1 MSNTDNQQTT
11 PTTEE
16 QNNTNS
22 TIKNME
28 DNKWKKWGV
37 ILAFIGSLITAGVLI
52 YNANQQH
59 QDKQEEIQLKKDDA
73 CRVTVEKKYE
83 TVDKVKEKL
92 RKYNIQIAELD
103 RKLGNERD
111 ISVFDENDRNQ
122 ISQIFNDLT
131 FIHDEV
137 TEGKELKKLM
147 EEILIEFYPDVKGN
161 CVSFSSENHYMVTL
175 ANISS
180 RERVQTPNTG
190 RLKLLE
196 KKENEYI
203 AYYTK
208 FIENEVQKCVDKNK

>member
-161 CVSFSSENHYMVTL
+161 SVSFSSENHYMVTL

-208 FIENEVQKCVDKNK
+208 FIENEVQNCVDKNK